1 MNLLVKITLV
11 MLMSAS
17 GAMLSYSGS
26 YYKCDNLTINMS
38 DESLCGDQPI
48 DSVRTGKNRI
58 IGCWGND
65 GVCKVKCV
73 EPDDQPEIQ

>member
-1 MNLLVKITLV
+1 MNWLVKISLV
-11 MLMSAS
+11 ALMSAS

-26 YYKCDNLTINMS
+26 YYQCDNLAVDVS
-38 DESLCGDQPI
+38 DESLRGDQPI
-48 DSVRTGKNRI
+48 DRVITGKNRI

-73 EPDDQPEIQ
+73 QPDDEPEIQ